1 VGGIAV
7 ARILVIEDNPTNL
20 ELMTYLL
27 KAFGHEVSTACDG
40 EEGLNAARRAN
51 IDLIVCDV
59 QLPKIDGFGVAARLK
74 GHPTFRSIPLIAV
87 TALAMVGDRDKL
99 LSAGFNGYIS
109 KPIDPEKFVGQVEA
123 FIPAHTPGVATQAV
137 SQEPATEPHVSA
149 ASPVEAR
156 ATILAVDDSPANL
169 QLICSTLEPFG
180 YKVIAVSTI
189 ASAMAM
195 AQQFSPDL
203 IISDLHMRGET
214 GFDFI
219 KKIKR
224 DLRLKNIPFVFL
236 SATVWKR
243 QDQVDGL
250 ALGAVKFILRPID
263 PEMLIREVEECLGK
277 N

>member
-1 VGGIAV
+1 MT
-7 ARILVIEDNPTNL
+7 RILVIEDNPTNL
-20 ELMTYLL
+20 ELMSYLL
-27 KAFGHEVSTACDG
+27 KHFGHEVSVATDG

-59 QLPKIDGFGVAARLK
+59 QLPKIDGFGIAARLK
-74 GHPTFRSIPLIAV
+74 GHPTFRTIPLIAV

-99 LSAGFNGYIS
+99 LTAGFDGYIS
-109 KPIDPEKFVGQVEA
+109 KPIDPEKFVRQVEA
-123 FIPAHTPGVATQAV
+123 FIPSHSPGIAMEAAP
-137 SQEPATEPHVSA
+137 QELAAKPDMRA
-149 ASPVEAR
+149 ASEDKAR
-156 ATILAVDDSPANL
+156 ATILAVDDSSANL
-169 QLICSTLEPFG
+169 HLIRSTLEPSG

-189 ASAMAM
+189 EEAMAM
-195 AQQFSPDL
+195 AREFSPDL

-243 QDQVDGL
+243 QDQADGL

-263 PEMLIREVEECLGK
+263 PELLVKEVEECLRK